1 MLRKILRGEYSYLLC
16 CLALLG
22 QEVFDVDL
30 EGGELPGALLAV
42 HRGGLGLGHA
52 GDVYCWEVERRLRLL
67 TRVGSFIPRLW
78 LSGD

>member
-1 MLRKILRGEYSYLLC
+1 MTRRMPRGEEGYLLC

-42 HRGGLGLGHA
+42 HRGGLGLGHV

-78 LSGD
+78 LLGD